1 MSGLV
6 HLYCGD
12 GKGKTTAAMGLA
24 VRCAGWQERV
34 LVVQLMNL
42 EVVMTGRNPSPA
54 LAERAD
60 YLTEMCLRKHPYE
73 EGISARKGIE
83 Y

>member
-1 MSGLV
+1 M
-6 HLYCGD
+6 
-12 GKGKTTAAMGLA
+12 LA
-24 VRCAGWQERV
+24 FLDSRPE
-34 LVVQLMNL
+34 NL

-73 EGISARKGIE
+73 AGISARKGIE

>member
-1 MSGLV
+1 
-6 HLYCGD
+6 
-12 GKGKTTAAMGLA
+12 MGFCRRKRCWHFWTA
-24 VRCAGWQERV
+24 VRESGSRHD
-34 LVVQLMNL
+34 
-42 EVVMTGRNPSPA
+42 GRNPSPA